1 MDFPSVSQENQG
13 LAAALEGEICEVSA
27 HAHAALAQVARASAE
42 FDTIGGWCAGGIRS
56 FPHWLAV
63 NAGFDMHTGAEL
75 LRVGQAL
82 MVLPKIADAFGAGQ
96 LSFDKARQ
104 VTTVATAANEH
115 VLLEIALGASG
126 AQLAR
131 ICRELRRIE
140 EADAPQR
147 AEALRGIWTH
157 WDENGMLTLVAK
169 LTPED
174 AAVVQAALDSI
185 TGSKPVPAPTDD
197 GVTDLADDRWA
208 ARKVDAL
215 VSVCEHVLAGGT
227 PDLTRS
233 PAARHVIVHVDV
245 GVLTGETSDGRCFV
259 EGGSSLSAA
268 AARRLGCDAEV
279 VGVVERNGLPID
291 VGRQQRIV
299 PERLRLALHVRDRFC
314 RFPGCSVPARR
325 TEAHHYEHWAMG
337 GETKLGN
344 LLLLCG
350 FHHRRHHEGAF
361 TISTT
366 IDGYSFETCDG
377 QPIRPITHGPVISD
391 YHGPLLLRSKHP
403 DIGPETPAA
412 LWGGEEMQFGYAVSV
427 IADACEFAEARAAPA
442 S

>member
-1 MDFPSVSQENQG
+1 MDFPSVSQEKQG
-13 LAAALEGEICEVSA
+13 LAGALESEICEVAA

-42 FDTIGGWCAGGIRS
+42 FDAIGGWCAGGIRS
-56 FPHWLAV
+56 FPHWLAI

-82 MVLPKIADAFGAGQ
+82 QVLPNIAAAFKTGK

-104 VTTVATAANEH
+104 ITTVATAANEH

-140 EADAPQR
+140 EADVPQR

-157 WDENGMLTLVAK
+157 WDDNGMLTLVAR

-174 AAVVQAALDSI
+174 AAVVQAALESI
-185 TGSKPVPAPTDD
+185 TGSRPVLPATDD
-197 GVTDLADDRWA
+197 GVADLADDRWA
-208 ARKVDAL
+208 ARRVDAL

-227 PDLTRS
+227 PDLTKSSATRQ
-233 PAARHVIVHVDV
+233 VVVHVDV
-245 GVLTGETSDGRCFV
+245 GVLTGETSEGRCFV
-259 EGGSSLSAA
+259 EGGSALSAG

-279 VGVVERNGLPID
+279 VGVVERDGLPID

-314 RFPGCSVPARR
+314 QFPGCSVPARR

-361 TISTT
+361 GIRKT
-366 IDGYSFETCDG
+366 IDGYSFETDDG
-377 QPIRPITHGPVISD
+377 HPIRPIAEGPVMSD
-391 YHGPLLLRSKHP
+391 HHGPLLLRAKLP
-403 DIGPETPAA
+403 EIGPATPAA
-412 LWGGEEMQFGYAVSV
+412 FWGGAELQFSYAVSV
-427 IADACEFAEARAAPA
+427 IADACDFAEARAAPGT
-442 S
+442 

>member
-13 LAAALEGEICEVSA
+13 LAAALESEICEVAA

-42 FDTIGGWCAGGIRS
+42 FDAIGGWCAGGIRS
-56 FPHWLAV
+56 FPHWLAI
-63 NAGFDMHTGAEL
+63 NAGFDMHTGAEV

-82 MVLPKIADAFGAGQ
+82 QVLPKIAEAFRSGQ

-104 VTTVATAANEH
+104 VTSVATAANEH

-131 ICRELRRIE
+131 ICRELRRIA

-147 AEALRGIWTH
+147 AESLRGIWAH
-157 WDENGMLTLVAK
+157 WDDHGMLTLVAK

-185 TGSKPVPAPTDD
+185 TGSKPVPAATDD

-208 ARKVDAL
+208 ARRADAL
-215 VSVCEHVLAGGT
+215 VSVCDHVLAGGT
-227 PDLTRS
+227 PDLIKS
-233 PAARHVIVHVDV
+233 PATRQVVVHVDV
-245 GVLTGETSDGRCFV
+245 RVLTGETSDGRCFV
-259 EGGSSLSAA
+259 EGGSALSAA

-279 VGVVERNGLPID
+279 VGVVERDGLPID
-291 VGRQQRIV
+291 VGRQQHIV
-299 PERLRLALHVRDRFC
+299 PDRLRLALHVRDRFC
-314 RFPGCSVPARR
+314 QFPGCSVPARR

-350 FHHRRHHEGAF
+350 FHHRRNHEGAF
-361 TISTT
+361 RISKT
-366 IDGYSFETCDG
+366 IDGYSFETSDG
-377 QPIRPITHGPVISD
+377 QPVRPMTHGPVISGQ
-391 YHGPLLLRSKHP
+391 HGPLVLRGEHP
-403 DIGPETPAA
+403 NIGPETPAA
-412 LWGGEEMQFGYAVSV
+412 LWGGEEMQFSYAVSV
-427 IADACEFAEARAAPA
+427 IADACEFAEARAAPV

>member
-1 MDFPSVSQENQG
+1 MEFPSVSQENQG
-13 LAAALEGEICEVSA
+13 LAAQLESEICEVSA

-42 FDTIGGWCAGGIRS
+42 FDEIGGWCAGGIRS

-82 MVLPKIADAFGAGQ
+82 GALPKIAEAFKSGQ

-104 VTTVATAANEH
+104 VTSVATASNEH
-115 VLLEIALGASG
+115 VLLEIAQGASG

-140 EADAPQR
+140 QADAPQR

-185 TGSKPVPAPTDD
+185 AGSKPVAPPTDD
-197 GVTDLADDRWA
+197 GVSDLADDPWA
-208 ARKVDAL
+208 ARRADAF

-227 PDLTRS
+227 PDLTKS
-233 PAARHVIVHVDV
+233 PATRQVVVHVDV

-259 EGGSSLSAA
+259 EGGSALSAA

-325 TEAHHYEHWAMG
+325 TQAHHYEHWAMG

-350 FHHRRHHEGAF
+350 FHHRRNHEGAF
-361 TISTT
+361 RISKT
-366 IDGYSFETCDG
+366 IDGYSFETSDG
-377 QPIRPITHGPVISD
+377 QPIRPATHGPV
-391 YHGPLLLRSKHP
+391 LRGEHP
-403 DIGPETPAA
+403 DIGPQTPAA
-412 LWGGEEMQFGYAVSV
+412 LWGGEEIQLSYAVSV